1 MTEAIPHA
9 VLSEGLR
16 DRLGRRTVE
25 AAVFSTFRFDPGFF
39 EQEVLPVLFD
49 VQFHQ
54 DPAIR
59 KLQLEDLLRPLS
71 GRVAVY
77 YDARALEEGGR
88 GPASLDVRRVPV
100 APSTG
105 YFHPKNVLLLAA
117 DPDTGQR
124 SLVVVTGSANLTQ
137 AGWWENVECAHIDVL
152 PEDRPSKLRDG
163 LLQTLDHVAQAS
175 RTVTASAAPGPR
187 SALKEITQFVRQLPS
202 VPYRSADGRL
212 HPHFLASGRRSAQSF
227 AGLLRDALRGDFR
240 GAKLEIISPYLDDAA
255 ASEPLRELLDL
266 LQPSQ
271 WRVLLPEDRGGARC
285 QESMYDWLVAAGG
298 QWGRL
303 PGALTSAGDRGAP
316 ARRVHAKVYRLFTSD
331 REVIVLG
338 SFNLT
343 RAAHQ
348 AGGNVET
355 AVLVEG
361 PAGRRRRRFWL
372 QPVEER
378 PAFVEPA
385 DEGEGADPDF
395 VPLAVRYHWDTGRA
409 EALWYGSGRSP
420 RIHAYAQDVHVFTV
434 TGLTGR
440 TWADL
445 PADDAEALGSRL
457 RSTSLLA
464 LREGER
470 RGVTLVLEEGMAHRP
485 SLLLDLSLADI
496 LRYWSLLTADQRA
509 AVIAEHAE
517 RLPGLEGIERLAA
530 QDRNDPAVESV
541 FDRHAGM
548 FHGFASL
555 TRAVVGALN
564 DGGEEVARFRMF
576 GAKYDS
582 LPVLVE
588 RLAHD
593 DAGDPLDRYL
603 MLLCARQLAD
613 RVRRDWPEFWAGEP
627 VGTARLDRA
636 LAARH
641 RLREQLTARNDD
653 RMGAFLG
660 WFEPRFL
667 REAEAATA

>member
-1 MTEAIPHA
+1 MTEAIPHV
-9 VLSEGLR
+9 VLSEAVR
-16 DRLGRRTVE
+16 DALGRRTVD

-71 GRVAVY
+71 GRVAVF
-77 YDARALEEGGR
+77 YDARAVEEGGR
-88 GPASLDVRRVPV
+88 GPASLDVRRVPI
-100 APSTG
+100 APSAG

-117 DPDTGQR
+117 DPDTGER
-124 SLVVVTGSANLTQ
+124 ALVVVTGSANLTQ

-152 PEDRPSKLRDG
+152 PQDQPSKLRDG
-163 LLQTLDHVAQAS
+163 LLQTLSHLAQAS
-175 RTVTASAAPGPR
+175 RAVTASEAPGPR
-187 SALKEITQFVRQLPS
+187 SALDEITRFVRGLPS
-202 VPYRSADGRL
+202 VPNRSARGRL
-212 HPHFLASGRRSAQSF
+212 HQHFLASGRRSGASF
-227 AGLLRDALRGDFR
+227 AELLRDVLRGDFR
-240 GAKLEIISPYLDDAA
+240 GANLEIISPYLDDAD
-255 ASEPLRELLDL
+255 ASEPLHELLDL
-266 LQPSQ
+266 VQPSQ

-285 QESMYDWLVAAGG
+285 REAMYDWLVAAGG

-303 PGALTSAGDRGAP
+303 PGTLTSAGDRGAA
-316 ARRVHAKVYRLFTSD
+316 ARRVHAKVYRLFTKD
-331 REVIVLG
+331 REVVILG

-343 RAAHQ
+343 RAAHR
-348 AGGNVET
+348 AGRNVET

-361 PAGRRRRRFWL
+361 PTGPRRRRFWL
-372 QPVEER
+372 QRVQER
-378 PAFVEPA
+378 PAFVDPT
-385 DEGEGADPDF
+385 DEGEGTDPDF
-395 VPLAVRYHWDTGRA
+395 IALAVRYHWDTGRA
-409 EALWYGSGRSP
+409 ETLWYGSGHSP
-420 RIHAYAQDVHVFTV
+420 RIDAYAQDVHVFTV
-434 TGLTGR
+434 VGLTGR
-440 TWADL
+440 AWTDL
-445 PADDAEALGSRL
+445 PANAAEALGARL

-464 LREGER
+464 LHEGER
-470 RGVTLVLEEGMAHRP
+470 RGITLVLEEGMAHRP

-496 LRYWSLLTADQRA
+496 LRYWSLLTPDQRA

-517 RLPGLEGIERLAA
+517 RLTGLDGVERLAA
-530 QDRNDPAVESV
+530 RHRGDPTVESV

-555 TRAVVGALN
+555 TRTVLGALT
-564 DGGEEVARFRMF
+564 DGGLEVARFCMF

-613 RVRRDWPEFWAGEP
+613 QVRRDWPQFWAADP
-627 VGTARLDRA
+627 VGAARLDRA
-636 LAARH
+636 LDAHH
-641 RLREQLTARNDD
+641 RLRKQITARNDD
-653 RMGAFLG
+653 QMEAFLD

-667 REAEAATA
+667 RQAEAVTT